1 MLQNGQTGFCGVRRG
16 GVYGLET
23 TTYGRIS
30 ACHLDPVEKK
40 PFFHFKPGTTV
51 LSVGGVGCSLHCG
64 FCQNHHLLQTD
75 YPTTY
80 VPPEVLVKEAL
91 HSENCSGI
99 AFTYNEGSLF
109 LEYILDVAA
118 LAHVEGLKILLV
130 TNGYLTE
137 TAFEVLS
144 GDVDAMN
151 IDLKGFSEVFYEL
164 QCCGHLAPVLQLIQG
179 ATKVAHIELTFLAIE
194 PLNTDL
200 EEFQR
205 CVDWIAGVNPDLPLH
220 ISRYFPCYTMSLPET
235 PLSVLYDLKALAQKS
250 LHHVYVGNV
259 PGASAV
265 VFCPYC
271 QKPLADPV
279 SRAPLT
285 QSHMMCSACGSK
297 LYGSI

>member
-1 MLQNGQTGFCGVRRG
+1 
-16 GVYGLET
+16 
-23 TTYGRIS
+23 
-30 ACHLDPVEKK
+30 
-40 PFFHFKPGTTV
+40 
-51 LSVGGVGCSLHCG
+51 
-64 FCQNHHLLQTD
+64 
-75 YPTTY
+75 
-80 VPPEVLVKEAL
+80 
-91 HSENCSGI
+91 
-99 AFTYNEGSLF
+99 
-109 LEYILDVAA
+109 
-118 LAHVEGLKILLV
+118 LKILLV